1 MIKEM
6 EKELFITITVIYTT
20 ENLKMIKEMVRELL
34 KKKMETDMKVNGSK
48 IKFMDMEN
56 FQDKQEIII

>member
-1 MIKEM
+1 M
-6 EKELFITITVIYTT
+6 EKELYITITGIYTM
-20 ENLKMIKEMVRELL
+20 ENLKVIKEMDRELS

-56 FQDKQEIII
+56 FQDKREIII